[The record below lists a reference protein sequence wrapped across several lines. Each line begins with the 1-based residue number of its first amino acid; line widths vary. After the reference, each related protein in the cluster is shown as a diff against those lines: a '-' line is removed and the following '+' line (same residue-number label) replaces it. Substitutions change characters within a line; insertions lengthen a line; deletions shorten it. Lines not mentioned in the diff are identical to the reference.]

1 MRISDWSSDVC
12 SSDRKEPHMRYI
24 IALYEI
30 DRAYGGAEEGGW
42 WYDTGELARLLAL
55 APTEARAIQLADR
68 ANRLLERLQRHRRRV
83 DSVLYAGGRYTAI
96 VFEWTAPPAFPV
108 VRPHYAGTRL
118 SAVDGPQ

>member
-1 MRISDWSSDVC
+1 
-12 SSDRKEPHMRYI
+12 MRYI

-55 APTEARAIQLADR
+55 SPTEARAIQLADR

-83 DSVLYAGGRYTAI
+83 DSVLYDGGRYTAI
-96 VFEWTAPPAFPV
+96 VFEWTAPPAFPE
-108 VRPHYAGTRL
+108 VRPHYA
-118 SAVDGPQ
+118 